1 MSRLLLVA
9 VVGDNS
15 TDTEDDARWTLG
27 PRAPMATDGW
37 VGGIRTGS
45 TGGCATIETREGS
58 GGSAPVMLH
67 FEKLLSHVS
76 TCLTL

>member
-37 VGGIRTGS
+37 VAS
-45 TGGCATIETREGS
+45 VQA
-58 GGSAPVMLH
+58 AQAAVP
-67 FEKLLSHVS
+67 LSRQGKGAEDQRQ
-76 TCLTL
+76 

>member
-1 MSRLLLVA
+1 MVA

-27 PRAPMATDGW
+27 PRASMATDGW

-45 TGGCATIETREGS
+45 TGGCATTETREGS

-67 FEKLLSHVS
+67 FGQLLTHVS
-76 TCLTL
+76 MHLTLNKNVL